1 MPRQEGAQ
9 EGHFRQRTE
18 QEPSSRC
25 RKMLTSAANKEPF
38 IIWASFPSCQFLCKT
53 FTHFSVF
60 KTYNPKPS
68 FLKPDPQFSSSNT
81 LFPAPSLHLRPFCSL
96 SCLSLPWSHTPAH
109 RLLLT
114 PPHGGLPPNP
124 RQDPSGYRSPIIL
137 GEAPPLPNFHKPPS
151 AIYS

>member
-38 IIWASFPSCQFLCKT
+38 IIWALFPSCQSLCKT
-53 FTHFSVF
+53 FTDFSVF

-68 FLKPDPQFSSSNT
+68 FLKPNPQFSSSNT
-81 LFPAPSLHLRPFCSL
+81 LFPAPSLHLQPSCSL
-96 SCLSLPWSHTPAH
+96 SCLSLPWSHAPAH
-109 RLLLT
+109 RFLLT
-114 PPHGGLPPNP
+114 PPHGGLPHPLPP
-124 RQDPSGYRSPIIL
+124 RSLRLQSPIIL
-137 GEAPPLPNFHKPPS
+137 GEAPPSPNFHKPPS